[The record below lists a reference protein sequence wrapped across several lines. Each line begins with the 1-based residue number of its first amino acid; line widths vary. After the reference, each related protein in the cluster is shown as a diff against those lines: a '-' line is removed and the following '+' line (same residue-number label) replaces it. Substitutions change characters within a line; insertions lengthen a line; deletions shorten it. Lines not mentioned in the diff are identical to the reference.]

1 MPVFFQMPFF
11 VMLQFYTDNYSCS
24 TETAIK
30 KIVAF
35 FPHPESLLLSVQLPE
50 SGSKD
55 KNFSSA
61 KYNQF

>member
-1 MPVFFQMPFF
+1 MPFF
-11 VMLQFYTDNYSCS
+11 VMLQFCTDNYICS

-30 KIVAF
+30 KLVPF
-35 FPHPESLLLSVQLPE
+35 FPHPESLLLSARLPE

-55 KNFSSA
+55 RYFSTA